1 MSKRSECQTA
11 LAQEVEQW
19 SNMPWEKLV
28 GALQDIHVYQ
38 VEVGANHYQV
48 EVQLLEN
55 TERYVHVSVAI
66 DDGRF
71 PMSLFP
77 LSNSF
82 VKKKDL

>member
-1 MSKRSECQTA
+1 MSRRSECETA
-11 LAQEVEQW
+11 LAQELKHR
-19 SNMPWEKLV
+19 SGMPWERLV
-28 GALQDIHVYQ
+28 SALQDIHVYQ
-38 VEVGANHYQV
+38 VEVDANHYQV

-71 PMSLFP
+71 PTSLFP

-82 VKKKDL
+82 IQKKD